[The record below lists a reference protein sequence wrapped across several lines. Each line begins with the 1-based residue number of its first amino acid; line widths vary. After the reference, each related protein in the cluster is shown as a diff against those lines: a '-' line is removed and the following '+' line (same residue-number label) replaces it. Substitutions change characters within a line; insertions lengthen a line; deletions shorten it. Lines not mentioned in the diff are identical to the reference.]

1 MGEVGNLM
9 NLELRMQSA
18 FAYAMAD
25 KNLESAGEKALFV
38 LLPGYVEELRRGKCR
53 GL

>member
-9 NLELRMQSA
+9 NLELRVQST

-25 KNLESAGEKALFV
+25 KNLEFAGEKARLCFTIR
-38 LLPGYVEELRRGKCR
+38 LR
-53 GL
+53 